1 MTTEAITLVRQLSS
15 LAAAWSHL
23 KETNDLISDDA
34 IRHIIDFHFERKATW
49 LRHLETDN
57 WLWLHGSFKQTAEEW
72 NRELPLDI
80 AEHRISRVDLEEK
93 GLRICILKWFA
104 EIAHRRAQ
112 ASN

>member
-1 MTTEAITLVRQLSS
+1 MTAEAIALVRQLST

-23 KETNDLISDDA
+23 KEAADSISDDA
-34 IRHIIDFHFERKATW
+34 IRHIVDFHFPRKATW

-57 WLWLHGSFKQTAEEW
+57 WLWLHSSFKQTTEDWVA
-72 NRELPLDI
+72 ELPLDI

-93 GLRICILKWFA
+93 ALRVCILQRFA

-112 ASN
+112 SSD